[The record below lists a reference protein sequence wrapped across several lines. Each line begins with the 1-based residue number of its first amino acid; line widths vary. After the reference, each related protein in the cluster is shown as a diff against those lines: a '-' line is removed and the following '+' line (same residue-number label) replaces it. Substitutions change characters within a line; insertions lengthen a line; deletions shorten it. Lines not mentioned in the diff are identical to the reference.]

1 MIIKEFFDCFTK
13 EKIDQYLGKMK
24 KPEDAIC
31 MQRSLDRLAFCNPVN
46 TQLVA
51 LLVPYRPRVDR
62 DVTIKLIFLPRWVVY
77 EFSEVFAMEELES
90 INIEKSYELALV
102 CASQFHPVTF
112 EFPELH
118 LPVILGAEF
127 VGPSE
132 ELADVF
138 LGEVARR
145 VKRNRRLLDMLDK
158 PAADTLTERPEYLS
172 NGMQMRIIKDVF
184 LYNKLQLYMA
194 IRNAARTLNGSA

>member
-1 MIIKEFFDCFTK
+1 MIVKDFFDRFTK
-13 EKIDQYLGKMK
+13 EKKDEYVEQLK

-31 MQRSLDRLAFCNPVN
+31 MQRSLDRLAFCNP
-46 TQLVA
+46 TYTKLVA

-62 DVTIKLIFLPRWVVY
+62 DVIKKLIFLPRWVVY
-77 EFSEVFAMEELES
+77 EFSEVLAMEELES

-158 PAADTLTERPEYLS
+158 PAADVPTKKPEYFS
-172 NGMQMRIIKDVF
+172 NGMQMKIIKDVF
-184 LYNKLQLYMA
+184 LYNKLQLYIA

>member
-1 MIIKEFFDCFTK
+1 MEEYVDKLKEEDGFC
-13 EKIDQYLGKMK
+13 MK
-24 KPEDAIC
+24 
-31 MQRSLDRLAFCNPVN
+31 RSLQRLSFCNPTN
-46 TQLVA
+46 AFLVA
-51 LLVPYRPRVDR
+51 LLVPFRPGLDR
-62 DVTIKLIFLPRWVVY
+62 ELVKKLVFLPRWVVY
-77 EFSEVFAMEELES
+77 EFSEVLAMEELES

-158 PAADTLTERPEYLS
+158 PAADVPTEKPKYFS
-172 NGMQMRIIKDVF
+172 NGMQMKIIKDVF
-184 LYNKLQLYMA
+184 LYNKLQLYIA